1 MKKIIISTL
10 AVSAL
15 LMNTACNTDF
25 DQDVKNIK
33 VTNGSADFSNYV
45 ALGNSLTSGYR
56 DGVLYQDG
64 QLESYPNMIAEQM
77 KLAGGGDFTQPL
89 MPDNIGGFADFSV
102 KGKYTLQVVNGSLLP
117 VQANAEKNFERLTG
131 TFNNMGVPGAKSFH
145 LVAPGYGSSAG
156 NPYFARFASSTTT
169 TVLADAMAKKPTF
182 FSLWIGNNDVLSY
195 ATSGGAGK
203 NQTGNIKVSEYSS
216 DDITDPQVFAGSI
229 KAILEGMKS
238 VGTTKG
244 VIANI
249 PSVTDIPF
257 FTTIPYNAIP
267 LDEANA
273 TELNKRLVSRM
284 KPILAGLGQGDR
296 FVSLT
301 AGQNPLLI
309 KDESLVDV
317 APQITAILQRAGF
330 PAQMATLLGSLYGQ
344 ARHATSEDLILL
356 TTRQEIGKDLENI
369 PSPFNKVGVTY
380 PLEDKFVLTKAEIA
394 EIKTATEAYN
404 TAIKSLANQYN
415 LAFVDANA
423 KMVELSKASGIQWDG
438 VKYNARFV
446 TGGAFSLD
454 GVHLTGRGYGIIAN
468 EFIKAINEKYGSTLS
483 QVNPNKYSGIKF
495 P

>member
-1 MKKIIISTL
+1 M

-15 LMNTACNTDF
+15 LMTMSCKTDF
-25 DQDVKNIK
+25 DQDVKDIK
-33 VTNGSADFSNYV
+33 VTSGEADFTTYV

-56 DGVLYQDG
+56 DNALYIDG
-64 QLESYPNMIAEQM
+64 QEESYPNMIAKQM

-89 MPDNIGGFADFSV
+89 MKDNIGGFSNFGVD
-102 KGKYTLQVVNGSLLP
+102 GKLTLQVVNGSLSP
-117 VQANAEKNFERLTG
+117 VPTPAETTFERITG
-131 TFNNMGVPGAKSFH
+131 SFNNMGVPGAKSFH
-145 LVAPGYGSSAG
+145 LVAPEYGSK
-156 NPYFARFASSTTT
+156 NPYFGRFTSSPNAS
-169 TVLADAMAKKPTF
+169 VLSDAMAKKPTF

-195 ATSGGAGK
+195 ATSGGVGK
-203 NQTGNIKVSEYSS
+203 NQTGNINIAEYGSN
-216 DDITDPQVFAGSI
+216 DITDPQVFAGSI

-238 VGTTKG
+238 TGATKG

-344 ARHATSEDLILL
+344 ARHATSEDLVLL
-356 TTRQEIGKDLENI
+356 TTRQEIGKDLANV
-369 PSPFNKVGVTY
+369 PAPFNKVGVTY
-380 PLEDKFVLTKAEIA
+380 PLEDKLVLTKAEIA

-423 KMVELSKASGIQWDG
+423 KMVELGKNSGIQW
-438 VKYNARFV
+438 
-446 TGGAFSLD
+446 
-454 GVHLTGRGYGIIAN
+454 N
-468 EFIKAINEKYGSTLS
+468 EIYCKICDWWSILS
-483 QVNPNKYSGIKF
+483 
-495 P
+495 